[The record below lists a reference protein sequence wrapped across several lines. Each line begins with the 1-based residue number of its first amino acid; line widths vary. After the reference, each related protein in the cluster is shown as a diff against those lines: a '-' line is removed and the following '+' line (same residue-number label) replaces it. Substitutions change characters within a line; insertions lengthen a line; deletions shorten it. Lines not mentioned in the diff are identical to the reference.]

1 MAWCSKNHRN
11 NKSMWCF
18 CFERFC
24 FHKFSWK
31 LLTFNQRE
39 QSQFQLEM
47 NVYCISW
54 LRQIFEFDCCSC
66 PSNISFKFI
75 NCCSPLVWTFLHKI
89 TLYNVCAVPWGI
101 SWVPWGISWVPWG
114 LSWVPWGVILSTMG
128 DVQYHGGYHDAHEGY
143 HEYRGECSARYW
155 TPPTVLHTHYT
166 GWKSYKIKSKEIV
179 RYFPFLKSF
188 SFS

>member
-75 NCCSPLVWTFLHKI
+75 NWWAPVSKNEKLFKNGKYLTISLDLVRFSPCI
-89 TLYNVCAVPWGI
+89 MCMQYRG
-101 SWVPWGISWVPWG
+101 G
-114 LSWVPWGVILSTMG
+114 
-128 DVQYHGGYHDAHEGY
+128 VQYRAEHP
-143 HEYRGECSARYW
+143 SRYSW
-155 TPPTVLHTHYT
+155 YPPMCIMISPTVLNIPHGTQDNPHEK
-166 GWKSYKIKSKEIV
+166 WKA
-179 RYFPFLKSF
+179 F
-188 SFS
+188 

>member
-1 MAWCSKNHRN
+1 MVKCSKNHGN

-54 LRQIFEFDCCSC
+54 LRQISEFDCCSC
-66 PSNISFKFI
+66 PSDISFKFI
-75 NCCSPLVWTFLHKI
+75 YCCSPLVWIFL
-89 TLYNVCAVPWGI
+89 T
-101 SWVPWGISWVPWG
+101 
-114 LSWVPWGVILSTMG
+114 
-128 DVQYHGGYHDAHEGY
+128 
-143 HEYRGECSARYW
+143 
-155 TPPTVLHTHYT
+155 
-166 GWKSYKIKSKEIV
+166 KSYKIQGDFDSM
-179 RYFPFLKSF
+179 RPSF
-188 SFS
+188 SHGGQQAFNMASVMEDLDKNYLWLTSVEPLLIQHWLMFLQSLKVPCACGTFRDPVSS